1 MAQGHGWH
9 EDDFITFLLSLKLPA
24 VRKDMPLKKA
34 IEDEKQRF
42 ITDYTKMINRKGY
55 RRFSEEFYTKLS
67 DALMDIKSNFSFLI
81 RIVEAYDNADN
92 ALAQTLFDQMMQEL
106 LPHLIR
112 SDLSFPFAST
122 KLYRI
127 RESKDKELKKPQEM
141 FHISYRA
148 RHLISNERYSLAGH
162 PCLYLSSML
171 HIAWQECGYPHRF
184 YYSEFSYQES
194 SDLDNLEDKWWYIT
208 FLSPRWIATNWFV
221 ALNSPE
227 EKYIKVAIDYMLS
240 YPLIFACSI
249 VNANGHSAFKPE
261 YVIPQMLTQWVYRH
275 NEKIKGIKYFSCHK
289 NEENL
294 RYNGFNVVLP
304 AKNYDTRG
312 YSKDLAEK
320 FRVSKPIKHAACL
333 LEDKAILVEKCKD
346 EMLLATGV
354 LPRFASEALFELYRI
369 ADLLD
374 KTIKNWENT
383 EMPLVLSML
392 SAAISLG
399 EFLLRENKKD
409 VIAERSR
416 NDPFSSE
423 SFLQN
428 LDVYDAFYDRFKA
441 EVLEIAI
448 SYRDDLSMF
457 SLPTV
462 TDYFKV

>member
-24 VRKDMPLKKA
+24 ITKDMPLKNS
-34 IEDEKQRF
+34 IEEEKKRF
-42 ITDYTKMINRKGY
+42 KNNYTKMINRRGY
-55 RRFSEEFYTKLS
+55 RRFSEDFYVKLS
-67 DALMDIKSNFSFLI
+67 DALMDIISNFNFLI

-92 ALAQTLFDQMMQEL
+92 ALAQAFFDQMMQEL
-106 LPHLIR
+106 FPHLLKT
-112 SDLSFPFAST
+112 DLYCPFRPT

-141 FHISYRA
+141 FHISYRY

-184 YYSEFSYQES
+184 YYSEFDYQES
-194 SDLDNLEDKWWYIT
+194 SNIRNQWLYIT
-208 FLSPRWIATNWFV
+208 FLSPHWIATNWFV
-221 ALNSPE
+221 AINPPE
-227 EKYIKVAIDYMLS
+227 DKYIKIAIDYMLS

-261 YVIPQMLTQWVYRH
+261 YVIPQMLTQWIYR
-275 NEKIKGIKYFSCHK
+275 NNDKIKGIKYFSCHK
-289 NEENL
+289 NEEDM

-304 AKNYDTRG
+304 AKNCDTRG

-320 FRVSKPIKHAACL
+320 FRVSKPITHAASISD
-333 LEDKAILVEKCKD
+333 DKAAVVEKCKD

-354 LPRFASEALFELYRI
+354 LPRIASEALFELYKV

-374 KTIKNWENT
+374 KAIKNWENT
-383 EMPLVLSML
+383 EMPLILSML

-399 EFLLRENKKD
+399 EFLLKENKKD
-409 VIAERSR
+409 IIAEQSKK
-416 NDPFSSE
+416 DTLSSDT
-423 SFLQN
+423 FLQN
-428 LDVYDAFYDRFKA
+428 LNIYDAFYDRFKA

-448 SYRDDLSMF
+448 SYRNDLSMF

-462 TDYFKV
+462 TEYFKI

>member
-106 LPHLIR
+106 LPHLLR

-127 RESKDKELKKPQEM
+127 RESKDKELKEPKEL
-141 FHISYRA
+141 FHISYRQ

-171 HIAWQECGYPHRF
+171 HIAWQECGYPHKF
-184 YYSEFSYQES
+184 YYSEYQYQEPR
-194 SDLDNLEDKWWYIT
+194 DATNKWEYIT
-208 FLSPRWIATNWFV
+208 FLTPWWVATKWFV
-221 ALNSPE
+221 VINQPE
-227 EKYIKVAIDYMLS
+227 EWYIRFSVDYMLS

-249 VNANGHSAFKPE
+249 VNANGHSVFKPE
-261 YVIPQMLTQWVYRH
+261 YVIPQMLTQWVYR
-275 NEKIKGIKYFSCHK
+275 NNDRIKGIKYFSCHK
-289 NEENL
+289 NEEDM
-294 RYNGFNVVLP
+294 RYNGFNIVVP
-304 AKNYDTRG
+304 AMNYDKRG
-312 YSKDLAEK
+312 YSKDLIDK
-320 FRVSKPIKHAACL
+320 FNVSKPIKHAACIA
-333 LEDKAILVEKCKD
+333 EDKASAVEKCKD
-346 EMLLATGV
+346 EMLLATKV
-354 LPRFASEALFELYRI
+354 LPRIASDALFELYRV

-374 KTIKNWENT
+374 KSIKNWENT
-383 EMPLVLSML
+383 EMPLVISTLT
-392 SAAISLG
+392 AAISLG
-399 EFLLRENKKD
+399 EFLLKENIKD

-416 NDPFSSE
+416 NDPSSSE
-423 SFLQN
+423 SLLQN
-428 LDVYDAFYDRFKA
+428 LDVYGAFYDRFKA
-441 EVLEIAI
+441 EIIETAI
-448 SYRDDLSMF
+448 SYKNDLSMF
-457 SLPTV
+457 SLPAV
-462 TDYFKV
+462 TEYFNV